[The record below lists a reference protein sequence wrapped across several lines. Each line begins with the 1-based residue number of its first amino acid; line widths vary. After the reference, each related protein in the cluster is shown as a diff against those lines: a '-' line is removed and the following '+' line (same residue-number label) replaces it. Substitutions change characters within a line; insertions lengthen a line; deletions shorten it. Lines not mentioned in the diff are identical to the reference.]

1 MPPDPGPISKPMAD
15 LYDVFVDWPG
25 RLGRE
30 MPGLTARLAAV
41 GARRV
46 LDVGC
51 GTGRHV
57 AALHEAGLDA
67 CGADASEEMLSQA
80 RSHLAASGVR
90 DGDAR
95 LFRWRLG
102 DAPPPALVERAGGT
116 GFDAVIGMGNLWT
129 LIASERD
136 ARNATRAFEMLV
148 RPGGLVLF
156 GLKALGV
163 RREAK
168 EPYMPLMKR
177 RHEGQALWFVR
188 FVDFQV
194 PPLDDGTEVCD
205 LHMAVVAGEAGD
217 ADGDDGLEARLHRA
231 SRVRVW
237 TPAGL
242 VDWFEARGFVDVRVG
257 GSLADPEA
265 PATTE
270 DVYLSARL
278 SG

>member
-1 MPPDPGPISKPMAD
+1 MTEPAAISKPMAD

-57 AALHEAGLDA
+57 AALLEAGFDA
-67 CGADASEEMLSQA
+67 CGADASDEMLAQA
-80 RSHLAASGVR
+80 RPHLAASGIA
-90 DGDAR
+90 DGNAR
-95 LFRWRLG
+95 LFTWRLG
-102 DAPPPALVERAGGT
+102 DAPPSALIERAGGA

-129 LIASERD
+129 LIASEQDTRG
-136 ARNATRAFEMLV
+136 AARAFEMLV
-148 RPGGLVLF
+148 RPGGLVLL

-168 EPYMPLMKR
+168 NPYMPLMKR
-177 RHEGQALWFVR
+177 QHEGTALWFVR

-205 LHMAVVAGEAGD
+205 LHMAVVSGEASDGD
-217 ADGDDGLEARLHRA
+217 ALEARLHRA

-237 TPAGL
+237 TPDGL

-257 GSLADPEA
+257 GSLPDPEA

-278 SG
+278 PG